1 MNKEKINKKIKQ
13 HTRRKR
19 IILSI
24 LLMGA
29 ILFGIG
35 ILCGKLYT
43 SVFGYILII
52 IAIVSTY
59 FFTLDTKLTNEHTT
73 EDFFE
78 ILDYLANIKDYNLR
92 GQTYV
97 DGLIMIGN
105 SIDEIVH
112 YKMNY
117 VNNQCLE
124 DCMFYLQGKLH
135 AMKLQKV
142 YNIEYIETLCK
153 ELQKQIK
160 NKKFSAKNLDSIKT
174 KEESSKKYVLHKNIM
189 LIICNALLIVIMLFK
204 IVYSVDLQRYNSI
217 ESNELLRVIYN
228 SGADILAVAIAVA
241 SYIKNKK

>member
-43 SVFGYILII
+43 SVFGYILLI
-52 IAIVSTY
+52 IATVSTY

-92 GQTYV
+92 GQMYV

-142 YNIEYIETLCK
+142 YNIVFDADSNNPLLDLWEYNEERKVAKCEIC
-153 ELQKQIK
+153 
-160 NKKFSAKNLDSIKT
+160 NKKFVVVGNTKT
-174 KEESSKKYVLHKNIM
+174 CSDKCSKVLVK
-189 LIICNALLIVIMLFK
+189 
-204 IVYSVDLQRYNSI
+204 
-217 ESNELLRVIYN
+217 
-228 SGADILAVAIAVA
+228 
-241 SYIKNKK
+241 KNKNKTL

>member
-1 MNKEKINKKIKQ
+1 MEVRRMNKEKINKKIKQ

-43 SVFGYILII
+43 SVFGYILLI
-52 IAIVSTY
+52 IATVSTY

-92 GQTYV
+92 GQMYV

-142 YNIEYIETLCK
+142 YNIVFDADSNNPLLDLWEYNEERKVAKCEIC
-153 ELQKQIK
+153 
-160 NKKFSAKNLDSIKT
+160 NKKFVVVGNTKT
-174 KEESSKKYVLHKNIM
+174 CSDKCSKVLVK
-189 LIICNALLIVIMLFK
+189 
-204 IVYSVDLQRYNSI
+204 
-217 ESNELLRVIYN
+217 
-228 SGADILAVAIAVA
+228 
-241 SYIKNKK
+241 KNKNKTL